1 MWGNIQSAVTF
12 FNRTGRNFSYTPYM
26 IKPSTSNTSG
36 YISYIDLLKFG
47 QVTDFGYLQGYT
59 SFSVYMGK
67 FYNFDS

>member
-1 MWGNIQSAVTF
+1 MNYSSAIQNTTNIESFV
-12 FNRTGRNFSYTPYM
+12 YTPYM

-67 FYNFDS
+67 FYSFDS

>member
-1 MWGNIQSAVTF
+1 MNYNSELINTQNTE
-12 FNRTGRNFSYTPYM
+12 NFSYTPYM

-47 QVTDFGYLQGYT
+47 QITDFGYLQGYT